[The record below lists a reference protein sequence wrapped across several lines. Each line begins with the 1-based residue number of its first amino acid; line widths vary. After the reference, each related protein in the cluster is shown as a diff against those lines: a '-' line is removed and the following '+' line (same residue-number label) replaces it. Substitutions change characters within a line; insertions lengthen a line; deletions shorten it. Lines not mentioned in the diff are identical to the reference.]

1 MNELYHPD
9 YDTECRIC
17 GTVPCVIVAGHI
29 QPHTNLCGVCFFH
42 DHDMTDWSLWNDQ
55 QDPTTTEGDSDEIPT
70 S

>member
-1 MNELYHPD
+1 MFHPD
-9 YDTECRIC
+9 FEEECYLC
-17 GTVPCVIVAGHI
+17 GTIPCVIVEGHV
-29 QPHTNLCGVCFFH
+29 QPRTRLCGPHFFH